1 MKNKFI
7 ATTYRFHTKD
17 KNKFLVI
24 GWFRENTI
32 GNNELRVCLDKKKI
46 HFTMEE
52 KDFVGGAVKALDGL
66 KVTKQYFLWI
76 DLPKGWEACRNLQ
89 VMNFYEG
96 EGGPALEDLDETI
109 TASSG

>member
-66 KVTKQYFLWI
+66 KVTKQ
-76 DLPKGWEACRNLQ
+76 
-89 VMNFYEG
+89 
-96 EGGPALEDLDETI
+96 
-109 TASSG
+109 

>member
-32 GNNELRVCLDKKKI
+32 GNNELIC
-46 HFTMEE
+46 E
-52 KDFVGGAVKALDGL
+52 
-66 KVTKQYFLWI
+66 Y
-76 DLPKGWEACRNLQ
+76 
-89 VMNFYEG
+89 
-96 EGGPALEDLDETI
+96 
-109 TASSG
+109 

>member
-1 MKNKFI
+1 M
-7 ATTYRFHTKD
+7 
-17 KNKFLVI
+17 I

-76 DLPKGWEACRNLQ
+76 DLPKDGKRAEICR
-89 VMNFYEG
+89 
-96 EGGPALEDLDETI
+96 
-109 TASSG
+109 S